1 MGGGSGQ
8 TRRMGKVL
16 DALDQTLIDWIGEQ
30 HVFFVATAPS
40 EGGHVNL
47 SPKGHDS
54 LRVIDATT
62 VAYLDLTG
70 SGAET
75 IAHTRQNGRI
85 TVMFCAFAGPPQI
98 LRLFGTGEAHPVGS
112 ARFDELVPRFDLLP
126 GARSI
131 ITVAIDRVQTSCGF
145 SIPFLDYREERPTLQ
160 QWAARKDDSELREYW
175 AERNTQSIDG
185 LPALDG

>member
-1 MGGGSGQ
+1 
-8 TRRMGKVL
+8 MGKAL
-16 DALDQTLIDWIGEQ
+16 DALDAKLTEWIGAQ

-40 EGGHVNL
+40 DGGHVNL

-54 LRVIDATT
+54 LRVLDPTT

-85 TVMFCAFAGPPQI
+85 TLMFCAFEGPPLI
-98 LRLFGTGEAHPVGS
+98 LRLFGVGEAHPVGS
-112 ARFDELVPRFDLLP
+112 ARFDELAAHFPAIP

-131 ITVAIDRVQTSCGF
+131 ISVAIDRVQTSCGY
-145 SIPFLDYREERPTLQ
+145 SIPFMDYRDDRPTLR
-160 QWAARKDDSELREYW
+160 QWAERKGDDGLREYW
-175 AERNTQSIDG
+175 ADKNVESIDG
-185 LPALDG
+185 LPALELE

>member
-1 MGGGSGQ
+1 MGEAVDQ
-8 TRRMGKVL
+8 L
-16 DALDQTLIDWIGEQ
+16 DDALIAWIGEQ

-54 LRVIDATT
+54 LRVLDATT

-75 IAHTRQNGRI
+75 IAHTRENGRMTI
-85 TVMFCAFAGPPQI
+85 MLCAFAGPPRI
-98 LRLFGTGEAHPVGS
+98 LRLYGQGTAHPLGS
-112 ARFDELVPRFDLLP
+112 PRYEELIDRFPDMP

-131 ITVAIDRVQTSCGF
+131 IELAIERVQTSCGY
-145 SIPFLDYREERPTLQ
+145 SIPFMDHRSDRPTLH
-160 QWAARKDDSELREYW
+160 QWAERKGDDGLREYW
-175 AERNTQSIDG
+175 ADKNVTSIDG
-185 LPALDG
+185 LPALDAGA

>member
-1 MGGGSGQ
+1 
-8 TRRMGKVL
+8 MGKAL
-16 DALDQTLIDWIGEQ
+16 DALDEPLTEWIGRQ

-54 LRVIDATT
+54 LRVLDPST

-85 TVMFCAFAGPPQI
+85 TVMFCAFEGPPLI
-98 LRLFGTGEAHPVGS
+98 LRLFGVGAAHPVGS
-112 ARFDELVPRFDLLP
+112 ARFEELAPRFPPIP

-131 ITVAIDRVQTSCGF
+131 ITVAIDRVQTSCGY
-145 SIPFLDYREERPTLQ
+145 SIPFLDYREDRPTLR
-160 QWAARKDDSELREYW
+160 QWAERKGDDGLREYW
-175 AERNTQSIDG
+175 DDKNVESIDG
-185 LPALDG
+185 LPALDRP